1 MKVRANLGFGAK
13 LYRYVKDPSVAL
25 WRKLA
30 GVGALAYLVMP
41 LDVIPDV
48 LPLVGWLDDVGVLG
62 AATMF
67 VVREVKRHAAQH
79 QAPVAPEQ
87 P

>member
-1 MKVRANLGFGAK
+1 MRGNLGFGAK
-13 LYRYVKDPSVAL
+13 LYRYVKDPGVAL

-48 LPLVGWLDDVGVLG
+48 LPVVGWLDDIGILG

-67 VVREVKRHAAQH
+67 VVREVKRHSAQ
-79 QAPVAPEQ
+79 QKAIAPEQ